1 MSNMLNKIKFLLMRP
16 RVVMVA
22 GKGKETASLAISQ
35 VLGRSFRVGREVLVY
50 QVDSSNEKEAEF
62 LLKNAKSLILVVT
75 RVGEYHV
82 DKEFFAAEK
91 SEVVLIE
98 KLAGMLS
105 AQASLVLNFDDE
117 TIRDIKNRTSASV
130 LAFGFGV
137 RAGIQATDVFLTQLP
152 DLGTNFKINYEGNTV
167 PVWLKNLFGKE
178 HIYAAL
184 AGAAVG
190 ELSGLN
196 LVEVSDAL
204 KSYQGLPGK
213 GRMKLIE
220 GIKNTLILDDSES
233 ATPFSMI
240 EALDVLK
247 RIEIGGSEKLGRKI
261 AVLGD
266 IIGVG
271 KYTPETHEVIGED
284 AKASADVLFTVGPRA
299 KFYAEG
305 AKEKGFTPEKI
316 FSFAEASEA
325 GLALQK
331 EMKEGD
337 LILIDGSKELQMAK
351 IVDEIVVVVFNRAK
365 GAGISSAGLLKI
377 ILGQS

>member
-1 MSNMLNKIKFLLMRP
+1 M
-16 RVVMVA
+16 VV
-22 GKGKETASLAISQ
+22 GGGRETAANSISQ
-35 VLGRSFRVGREVLVY
+35 VLQRSFRVGKDVLVY
-50 QVDSSNEKEAEF
+50 QADSSNAKEAEF
-62 LLKNAKSLILVVT
+62 LLKNAKSVILVLT
-75 RVGEYHV
+75 HVGEYHV

-91 SEVVLIE
+91 SAVAFIKNLV
-98 KLAGMLS
+98 KLLP
-105 AQASLVLNFDDE
+105 AQASLILNFDDE
-117 TIRDIKNRTSASV
+117 TIRDIKNQTSVHV

-137 RAGIQATDVFLTQLP
+137 RADIQATDVFVTQLT
-152 DLGTNFKINYEGNTV
+152 DLDTNFKINYEGNIV

-184 AGAAVG
+184 AGVAVG
-190 ELSGLN
+190 EISGLN

-204 KSYQGLPGK
+204 KSYQGFP

-233 ATPFSMI
+233 ASPLSME

-247 RIEIGGSEKLGRKI
+247 RIDPPAGGRGGRKI

-271 KYTPETHEVIGED
+271 QYSPEIHEAIG
-284 AKASADVLFTVGPRA
+284 ATVKASADLLFTVGPRA

-305 AKEKGFTPEKI
+305 ARKNGFAEDKI
-316 FSFAEASEA
+316 FSFDEAKEA

-337 LILIDGSKELQMAK
+337 LILIDGSRELQMIK
-351 IVDEIVVVVFNRAK
+351 IVDEVR
-365 GAGISSAGLLKI
+365 KI
-377 ILGQS
+377 